1 VLSASYNE
9 TDGEIIEVSEE
20 VGLVAVKINKKQIK
34 YIEIS
39 KIYEITEK
47 TWIIIIRRMKIH
59 NADITSFFI
68 KTEV

>member
-1 VLSASYNE
+1 MENKLEILKRNKGKEVVLSASYNE

-39 KIYEITEK
+39 KIYEITEQ
-47 TWIIIIRRMKIH
+47 
-59 NADITSFFI
+59 N
-68 KTEV
+68 E

>member
-1 VLSASYNE
+1 MENKLEILKRNKGKEVVLSASYNE

-47 TWIIIIRRMKIH
+47 T
-59 NADITSFFI
+59 
-68 KTEV
+68 

>member
-1 VLSASYNE
+1 MENKIEILKRNIGKEVVISASYSE

-47 TWIIIIRRMKIH
+47 T
-59 NADITSFFI
+59 
-68 KTEV
+68 

>member
-1 VLSASYNE
+1 MENKIEILKRNKGKEVVISASYNE

-47 TWIIIIRRMKIH
+47 T
-59 NADITSFFI
+59 
-68 KTEV
+68 

>member
-1 VLSASYNE
+1 MKNKIEILKRNKGKEVVLSASYNE

-39 KIYEITEK
+39 KIYEITEQ
-47 TWIIIIRRMKIH
+47 
-59 NADITSFFI
+59 N
-68 KTEV
+68 E

>member
-1 VLSASYNE
+1 MENKIEILKRNKGKEVVLSASYNE

-39 KIYEITEK
+39 KIYEITEQ
-47 TWIIIIRRMKIH
+47 
-59 NADITSFFI
+59 N
-68 KTEV
+68 E

>member
-1 VLSASYNE
+1 MENKIEILKRNKGKEVVISASYNE

-39 KIYEITEK
+39 KIYEITEQ
-47 TWIIIIRRMKIH
+47 
-59 NADITSFFI
+59 N
-68 KTEV
+68 E